1 MKHTK
6 EGKQFTDIVLE
17 VFKLNGLLILE
28 GDNLTKEQGLSSARW
43 KILGAVSLS
52 QTPLTV
58 PQIARNMGQTRQAV
72 QRLVNEMEND
82 GLLSFK
88 NNPHHKKAKLLVL
101 TLGGINT
108 YERLTQKQIPW
119 ANAIVD
125 NVSNSELKLTAS
137 VLRKLIDTIET

>member
-6 EGKQFTDIVLE
+6 EGKLFTGIVLE

-28 GDNLTKEQGLSSARW
+28 GDKLTNEQGLSSARW
-43 KILGAVSLS
+43 KILGAISMSLI
-52 QTPLTV
+52 PLTV

-72 QRLVNEMEND
+72 QRLVNEMESD

-101 TLGGINT
+101 TLEGMNT
-108 YERLTQKQIPW
+108 YEQLTQKQIPW
-119 ANAIVD
+119 ANAIAGK
-125 NVSNSELKLTAS
+125 VSDSELKLTAS
-137 VLRKLIDTIET
+137 VLQKLIDAIET